1 MFVGSNQRGI
11 YIQATHEDVAHCM
24 LMASIKLWFRKKKRA
39 SVDETT
45 FSEKS

>member
-24 LMASIKLWFRKKKRA
+24 ASLKLWFRKKKRA